1 MLRLLFRQ
9 IEELVEGIAAG
20 LQDELLGRLGGQI
33 LHVLTGLTHDL
44 LTAAL
49 GHGLRV
55 GDDLLGLSA
64 GGVELLLRGGGSI
77 LLRLLLLLADLVV
90 GGAEP
95 AS

>member
-9 IEELVEGIAAG
+9 IEELIEGVAAG

-55 GDDLLGLSA
+55 GDDLLGLGA
-64 GGVELLLRGGGSI
+64 GGVELRRQHPS
-77 LLRLLLLLADLVV
+77 A
-90 GGAEP
+90 P
-95 AS
+95 ASSPRGSRRRRR